1 MIWFLD
7 ERPIMLS
14 DISFIVQVLVFV
26 LLIYSITRVK
36 TEIPKHGK
44 IAMFSYLVAIISIS
58 YMIYSSIHGHIPSS
72 LRSIMLVHKI
82 LGFVAVILGIL
93 FVSNQWKWKV
103 KKYMKAAFLFWVG
116 ALVLGMFVYVK
127 LYIWI

>member
-1 MIWFLD
+1 MIWYFD
-7 ERPIMLS
+7 ERLITLS
-14 DISFIVQVLVFV
+14 DVSFTVQVLVFV

-36 TEIPKHGK
+36 TDLPKHGK
-44 IAMFSYLVAIISIS
+44 IATFSYMGAIISIS
-58 YMIYSSIHGHIPSS
+58 YMVYSSIHGYIP
-72 LRSIMLVHKI
+72 LYLQSIMLVHKI
-82 LGFVAVILGIL
+82 LGSVAVILGIL

-103 KKYMKAAFLFWVG
+103 KKYMKAAFLVWVG